1 MRSFTRR
8 VAAVI
13 VGSAVA
19 SVALAQTPAPTA
31 PPVTPPAST
40 TPPLAA
46 PPASTTPAPV
56 VPTTPATPPPSVPT
70 TPAPAAKPVVRPT
83 GVAATVNG
91 QEIPEVAVW
100 RALRQFPE
108 SEHAAARKEILNHLV
123 ENALI
128 DQYLNALKVTV
139 EPAEVDKLINE
150 LKAELQKA
158 MKDYAKELEGMMLTE
173 AEFRTEV
180 AAQMKWDKFLKQQGT
195 DQALKAFYDKRP
207 DIFDGSLVR
216 CRHILLPLE
225 ADPAKK
231 AAAQKTLTDIKAAV
245 AAEAAKAEAA
255 ATGDALAK
263 QQAKGRKAEEVF
275 GEYAKKLS
283 VCPSKANGGDL
294 QFFPRVGAM
303 VEPFAE
309 AAFKLNVFDL
319 SDVVETEFGYHLIL
333 CTAKNPGKAKKFEEV
348 KEDVRSVYA
357 MQLRTAVIGQMKPR
371 AQITVNPTAAA
382 ATPAAGTPA
391 PAGTAAPAAAPMK

>member
-1 MRSFTRR
+1 
-8 VAAVI
+8 
-13 VGSAVA
+13 
-19 SVALAQTPAPTA
+19 
-31 PPVTPPAST
+31 
-40 TPPLAA
+40 
-46 PPASTTPAPV
+46 
-56 VPTTPATPPPSVPT
+56 
-70 TPAPAAKPVVRPT
+70 
-83 GVAATVNG
+83 
-91 QEIPEVAVW
+91 
-100 RALRQFPE
+100 
-108 SEHAAARKEILNHLV
+108 
-123 ENALI
+123 
-128 DQYLNALKVTV
+128 
-139 EPAEVDKLINE
+139 
-150 LKAELQKA
+150 
-158 MKDYAKELEGMMLTE
+158 
-173 AEFRTEV
+173 
-180 AAQMKWDKFLKQQGT
+180 
-195 DQALKAFYDKRP
+195 
-207 DIFDGSLVR
+207 
-216 CRHILLPLE
+216 LPLE

-263 QQAKGRKAEEVF
+263 QLAKGRKDEEVF